1 MEDLSK
7 FRELEEEQLMEVS
20 GGHDLSGNP
29 EYQKLYQ
36 KYKQDID
43 AISSNRNLTNDEVIA
58 ACLKRREQ
66 FHKDRDALR
75 ATLSA

>member
-7 FRELEEEQLMEVS
+7 FMELDEDQLMEVS

-36 KYKQDID
+36 QYKLDID
-43 AISSNRNLTNDEVIA
+43 TISSDRNLTNDQVIA